1 MCICHVC
8 VQEHETSVYGSMKSL
23 TAYFG
28 EDWDANDPSRVLRV
42 IRDFMNLFNKA
53 HHEIEVWHPPHSQH
67 SMPCSMT
74 NSHQYFPFQM
84 LTMMASYHNI
94 SVMSM

>member
-1 MCICHVC
+1 MPCPCNTVWPIA
-8 VQEHETSVYGSMKSL
+8 VQEHEASVYGSMKSV

-53 HHEIEVWHPPHSQH
+53 QHEIEVCPL
-67 SMPCSMT
+67 
-74 NSHQYFPFQM
+74 
-84 LTMMASYHNI
+84 LTPNI
-94 SVMSM
+94 R

>member
-1 MCICHVC
+1 M
-8 VQEHETSVYGSMKSL
+8 YGSMKSV

-53 HHEIEVWHPPHSQH
+53 QHEIEVCPL
-67 SMPCSMT
+67 
-74 NSHQYFPFQM
+74 
-84 LTMMASYHNI
+84 LTPNI
-94 SVMSM
+94 R

>member
-1 MCICHVC
+1 MQTTDMCICNVI
-8 VQEHETSVYGSMKSL
+8 VQEHETSVYQSMKSL

-53 HHEIEVWHPPHSQH
+53 HHEIEVCPL
-67 SMPCSMT
+67 
-74 NSHQYFPFQM
+74 
-84 LTMMASYHNI
+84 LTGNI
-94 SVMSM
+94 AWP

>member
-1 MCICHVC
+1 MCIWPIA
-8 VQEHETSVYGSMKSL
+8 VQEHEASVYGSMKRV

-53 HHEIEVWHPPHSQH
+53 QHEIEVLPP
-67 SMPCSMT
+67 
-74 NSHQYFPFQM
+74 
-84 LTMMASYHNI
+84 LTPNI
-94 SVMSM
+94 R